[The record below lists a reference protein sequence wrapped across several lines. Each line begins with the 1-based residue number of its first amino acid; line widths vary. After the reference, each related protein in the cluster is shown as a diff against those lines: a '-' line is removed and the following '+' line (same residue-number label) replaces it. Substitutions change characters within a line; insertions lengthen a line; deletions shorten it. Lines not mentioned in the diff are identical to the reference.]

1 MTEQK
6 PELTPFQILE
16 QKVFSNQASADEIRD
31 YMIKRDLEGLA
42 STSTYLKE
50 SKHTKEW
57 ACPHCGGPIP
67 CSIDCPQCGEARPEA
82 NHDIEQ
88 EGTQGFHRKVA
99 GFRDIGDDVEELVSI
114 DELET
119 DED

>member
-6 PELTPFQILE
+6 PELSAFQLLE
-16 QKVFSNQASADEIRD
+16 QKVLSGQSSAEETRE
-31 YMIKRDLEGLA
+31 YMIKRDLDGLA
-42 STSTYLKE
+42 STLTYLKE

-82 NHDIEQ
+82 NFDIEQ
-88 EGTQGFHRKVA
+88 EGEQGFHRKVA
-99 GFRDIGDDVEELVSI
+99 GFRDIGDEEELVSL